1 MPRKPMFILLVVSSE
16 SEETARTVTGLAEAA
31 LGRGHRVAVFF
42 NDESVR
48 LVRARGGYPGL
59 VGLISRGVDV
69 LICRTHAMLSGLPSP
84 RDFARG
90 VEMSSLGAL
99 VDLMGEAD
107 RTMFVG
113 GGGLW

>member
-1 MPRKPMFILLVVSSE
+1 MFILLIASSE
-16 SEETARTVTGLAEAA
+16 SEETARTVVGLAEAA

-59 VGLISRGVDV
+59 VGLLSQGVDI

-84 RDFARG
+84 RDFARE

-107 RTMFVG
+107 RTMIVG
-113 GGGLW
+113 GGGIW